1 MERGRAFCVVSSDRH
16 EEACKRFQ
24 WGAPG
29 IGSIIARDVRHL
41 LPLPSRSRAKMAH
54 IPGGAL
60 FGLRRLV
67 RVTELH
73 QQRPI
78 FLSAEAA
85 VGKYEQMTFYCN
97 KKDIRFFVKYIT
109 LQPEKCMVK
118 KAENQWGE

>member
-1 MERGRAFCVVSSDRH
+1 MGCAGDRLDHCPGCAPSSPVT
-16 EEACKRFQ
+16 E
-24 WGAPG
+24 P
-29 IGSIIARDVRHL
+29 
-41 LPLPSRSRAKMAH
+41 
-54 IPGGAL
+54 IPGKDGAHP
-60 FGLRRLV
+60 GRSSVRPPAAVV

-109 LQPEKCMVK
+109 LQLEKCMVK